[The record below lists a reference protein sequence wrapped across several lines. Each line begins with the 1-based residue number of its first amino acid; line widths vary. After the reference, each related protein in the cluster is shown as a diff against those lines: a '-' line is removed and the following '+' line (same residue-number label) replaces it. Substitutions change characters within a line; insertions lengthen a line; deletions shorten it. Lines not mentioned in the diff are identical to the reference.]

1 MSPRLGTALRC
12 LGFHGHLENVEDGGA
27 ETSAEPGTLRPVS
40 GGSCFQQQVFRSP
53 TLNQTTPRP
62 PLSGSLS
69 AASHQY
75 LWVVCRDPRDTLY
88 FADLTLATR

>member
-40 GGSCFQQQVFRSP
+40 GGSCLAGVPSDAQPDDAPPP
-53 TLNQTTPRP
+53 TVWLLQCSVTPICMG
-62 PLSGSLS
+62 LQGSS
-69 AASHQY
+69 
-75 LWVVCRDPRDTLY
+75 
-88 FADLTLATR
+88 

>member
-40 GGSCFQQQVFRSP
+40 GGFC
-53 TLNQTTPRP
+53 
-62 PLSGSLS
+62 S
-69 AASHQY
+69 AAGVPSDAQPDDAPPPSV
-75 LWVVCRDPRDTLY
+75 WIPFECSVTSAGICRGLQGSS
-88 FADLTLATR
+88 

>member
-40 GGSCFQQQVFRSP
+40 GGSCLAAAGLPSDAQP
-53 TLNQTTPRP
+53 DDAPP
-62 PLSGSLS
+62 PLSGPECSVTGWG
-69 AASHQY
+69 Y
-75 LWVVCRDPRDTLY
+75 VWVCRDPRDTLY
-88 FADLTLATR
+88 SADLTFATR

>member
-40 GGSCFQQQVFRSP
+40 GGSCLAAAGLPSDAQP
-53 TLNQTTPRP
+53 DDAPP
-62 PLSGSLS
+62 PLSGSLN
-69 AASHQY
+69 AASQGDMYGFAGILVTH
-75 LWVVCRDPRDTLY
+75 CTL
-88 FADLTLATR
+88 LI

>member
-40 GGSCFQQQVFRSP
+40 GGSCLAAAGLPSDAQP
-53 TLNQTTPRP
+53 DDAPP

-69 AASHQY
+69 AASHSSDMY
-75 LWVVCRDPRDTLY
+75 GFAGILVTHCTL
-88 FADLTLATR
+88 LI